1 MSDYLL
7 DTNVLIRCLRRI
19 PGSVALLQSL
29 QAHSELHISV
39 LSRLEVLARMWP
51 DEEQITLQLLTSLS
65 GLPVD
70 EETADSAG
78 RLVFQQARRGLA
90 LNVPDAI
97 IAATAMRYGLILVS
111 YDTHHFAQMPDLQ
124 VLEPDP

>member
-1 MSDYLL
+1 VSDYLL

-19 PGSVALLQSL
+19 PRSVALLQEL
-29 QAHSELHISV
+29 RTHSELYISV

-51 DEEQITLQLLTSLS
+51 HEEQITLQLLSSLS
-65 GLPVD
+65 SLPVGQ
-70 EETADSAG
+70 ETADSAG

-97 IAATAMRYGLILVS
+97 IAATAMRHELILVG
-111 YDTHHFAQMPDLQ
+111 YDTHYFAQIPDLQ
-124 VLEPDP
+124 FLEPNA